1 VCTDHSL
8 LKNIKTD
15 KNCSKRLAGMI
26 FKFQEYDFDL
36 YYTLGEKNVANT
48 MTKTLIVNH
57 QEKGKQ

>member
-1 VCTDHSL
+1 
-8 LKNIKTD
+8 
-15 KNCSKRLAGMI
+15 MI